1 MPKPG
6 LRGPLAPGEAAA
18 AGAASPAA
26 REGEGGEGENGEP
39 GNRLQLPGLWLAQP
53 HGVLVRIERQP
64 AGHLDATLAAA
75 PPDRPELDGVKLL
88 TGFRRGAGP
97 GRWDQGEIYDPAT
110 GWTVKGRLEAVE
122 VDAAGQCAELRVSG
136 WVGAGPLKVSRRYT
150 WTRVAEAAGGRR
162 GPGARRAVPHRSQS
176 LERVGQDLLDL
187 KAKAEGHLQGLRKS
201 LQAQLVARS

>member
-1 MPKPG
+1 MPGPG
-6 LRGPLAPGEAAA
+6 PRGPPAPGKAGEAAA
-18 AGAASPAA
+18 AATASPAC
-26 REGEGGEGENGEP
+26 ETEEP
-39 GNRLQLPGLWLAQP
+39 GNLQGLWLAQP

-75 PPDRPELDGVKLL
+75 PPDATDRRGRPLGDIKLL
-88 TGFRRGAGP
+88 TGFRPGGAGP
-97 GRWDQGEIYDPAT
+97 GRWDRGEIYDPET

-122 VDAAGQCAELRVSG
+122 VDAAGRCAELRVSG

-150 WTRVAEAAGGRR
+150 WTRVAEAAGGGR
-162 GPGARRAVPHRSQS
+162 GPGARRAAPHRSPS